1 MVGRVSAVRSAAFAV
16 LIGVVAVSGA
26 QAQGD
31 NGFLRGT
38 GRTDVAFSYCYDTY
52 REFWSGR
59 TKTEDPTVGRITRE
73 SANLWIAY
81 GMDAK
86 TDLVINASYLDVESD
101 GLAIQSNRD
110 EKQVQDATV
119 GFKYRMNEWH
129 FGPGGM
135 TLSFAPAAKIPMT
148 HYEANAITAIGD
160 GQIDYRFRGILQ
172 YQFEAGYWIA
182 VESGYDYR
190 TESPPN
196 EVPLNVTVG
205 VPITQYVMVTPFYS
219 LVKSYGNKD
228 YAAVVS
234 QTDFPA
240 VQEEYKRWGISAYV
254 RVSEKLGFTAGYRD
268 TLDGRNTGKVTSY
281 WLGIVFKF

>member
-1 MVGRVSAVRSAAFAV
+1 MVGRVLAVRSLALAALVGAV
-16 LIGVVAVSGA
+16 ATTRA

-38 GRTDVAFSYCYDTY
+38 GRTDVALSYSYDTY
-52 REFWSGR
+52 REFWSGTTR
-59 TKTEDPTVGRITRE
+59 TEDATVGRITRE
-73 SANLWIAY
+73 AANVWLAY

-86 TDLVINASYLDVESD
+86 TDLVLAASYLDVESD
-101 GLAIQSNRD
+101 GIATLSNRD
-110 EKQVQDATV
+110 QKELQDATV

-135 TLSFAPAAKIPMT
+135 TLSFAPAAKIPLA

-172 YQFEAGYWIA
+172 YQLESGYWLA

-196 EVPLNVTVG
+196 EIPVNVTLG
-205 VPITQYVMVTPFYS
+205 IPITDFVMVTPFYS

-228 YAAVVS
+228 IGSVAT
-234 QTDFPA
+234 QTDFPG
-240 VQEEYKRWGISAYV
+240 VQEEYRRWGISAYV
-254 RVSEKLGFTAGYRD
+254 RLNEKIGFTVGYRD
-268 TLDGRNTGKVTSY
+268 TLDGRNTGDVTSY
-281 WLGIVFKF
+281 WVGVVYKL